1 MQTNAALLKKTGIN
15 LTGLI
20 FFLRQLQDNGRS
32 TFIPEKRNN
41 CLSNLKVGWIQTNSM
56 VHF

>member
-20 FFLRQLQDNGRS
+20 FFLRQLQDSGRL

-41 CLSNLKVGWIQTNSM
+41 SLNNLKVGWIQTNSI
-56 VHF
+56 VRF